1 MKEAKKVKRLLVR
14 RNNLV
19 GSVKLIKEFN
29 ANFVF
34 DRDFPQL
41 KFRLEKL
48 DKLWDE
54 FNEVQAEIE
63 CDEELEDE
71 ISSVRIAFETDFFQL
86 KGSLAE
92 KFDAVVPVVNRAPPS
107 PTAPP
112 AQAAPI
118 RLPELKIPE
127 FNGSFD
133 EWMNFHDLFIT
144 LIHTNPHLSSV
155 QKFQYLKAV
164 LKGEALRL
172 VQSLTVSAVNYTIAW
187 DTLRRRYDNKNLQI
201 KQHFSALLSTPAIR
215 KESAA
220 ALSDLADEFD
230 KHVCVLNKLENSDDH
245 WNSFLI
251 ELLSSKLDSVSQK
264 EWESQLDN
272 EGRPAYNDLIT
283 FIQKRS
289 RILQSLTLSQSSQHV
304 AKPESKL
311 EPKAWRNKTSIYH
324 SSSENLSKCTVCKQT
339 HALTQCDDFK
349 KLSPQKRFDVAKKH
363 GLCLNCLRS
372 SHMMKNCTA
381 GSCRTCNKR
390 HHTLLHLNSTP
401 QKTDQTEDKTALS
414 IQMVQCDTAPRS
426 ASVVEP
432 SSSVSCIVDQCHVVP
447 RVSGSAPS
455 SSDGHSSRSS
465 SFVSP
470 SGSQSIPSGLA
481 HSSSQATNCQAVVPV
496 HSHFSKNSTSAVFML
511 TAYVKVKNIDGQYIH
526 ARALLD
532 CASEANFVTESLAQA
547 LRLKR
552 APANVDV
559 SNLGNGLPV
568 LRKTVFGYVVAGE
581 AFETNNTSVI
591 CNVSTIDNM
600 ASIVRKFWEVES
612 FESGKA
618 LSLEEQY
625 CESHFSKTHFR
636 APDGRYVVRLPIRE
650 EMLLSLGESFTVA
663 KRRFSGIERKL
674 SMDPQLQL
682 EYTRFMEEYQLLGHM
697 TEAVPDHSKP
707 YFYLPHH
714 AIQRPESTTTKT
726 RVVFDGSCRGSN
738 SLSLNDLCYIGPT
751 IQAPLLST
759 LLNFRLP
766 KYAVTADVEKMYRQV
781 IVNAIDRPLQQI
793 IWRNH
798 PNEELKTYRL
808 NTVTYGTA
816 PAPYLATR
824 VLNQLAE
831 DEANNYPLASPKV
844 KQTFYVDDHL
854 SGDDDEQRLI
864 ETNCQLIALLRS
876 GGFSLRKWC
885 SNSADVLTHIPES
898 LRDTR
903 TEFGIG
909 INDPIKTLGLQW
921 HPVPDHFGFNV
932 PVFGSTEPITKRL
945 ILSEMSR
952 LFDPLGLVGAV
963 IVSAKIFLQSL
974 WSQQFNWNDQL
985 PVELQ
990 NWWINFRIE
999 IRELSSLY
1007 IQRRVLVDH
1016 HKVISLHCFADAS
1029 DRAYGSC
1036 IYVKTTNADGT
1047 SKSNLLISKSRV
1059 SPLTKL
1065 STPRLELCAAVLA
1078 AQLAEFV
1085 LESTKLNCPVIYWT
1099 DSTIV
1104 LHWFASSSSTWKV
1117 FVSNRI
1123 AEIHRLT
1130 RGSCWRHVPTN
1141 LNPADRISRGVLPS
1155 KLVDDE
1161 IWWHGPRFICTEPE
1175 HWPPNCIQLSPLHLQ
1190 TRELEARHTVVVV
1203 ATTNSAALELI
1214 EQHSTLSPLQ
1224 RKVAW
1229 TARKSNTPTDAPR
1242 RSTAAL
1248 INDAATILANQG
1260 ERYCK
1265 EGRTRMPSVFSL
1277 QAEHC

>member
-19 GSVKLIKEFN
+19 GSVKLIKEFD

-112 AQAAPI
+112 AQATPI

-339 HALTQCDDFK
+339 HPLTQCDDFK

-414 IQMVQCDTAPRS
+414 MQMVQCDTAPRS

-470 SGSQSIPSGLA
+470 SGSQSIPSGSA

-532 CASEANFVTESLAQA
+532 WASEANFVTESLAQA

-559 SNLGNGLPV
+559 YGISQSVKRVKQQIPIVVSSRTGPYTTSMNFLILPSLTRILPTVDVDVSKWIIPRHLPLADPKFNIAHDVDLIIGIKSFFAILEEDQINLGNGLPV

-581 AFETNNTSVI
+581 AFETNNTSVV
-591 CNVSTIDNM
+591 CNVSTIDNI

-726 RVVFDGSCRGSN
+726 RVVFDGSCLGSN

-751 IQAPLLST
+751 IQPPLLST

-909 INDPIKTLGLQW
+909 INDPIKTLGLQ
-921 HPVPDHFGFNV
+921 
-932 PVFGSTEPITKRL
+932 
-945 ILSEMSR
+945 
-952 LFDPLGLVGAV
+952 
-963 IVSAKIFLQSL
+963 
-974 WSQQFNWNDQL
+974 
-985 PVELQ
+985 
-990 NWWINFRIE
+990 
-999 IRELSSLY
+999 
-1007 IQRRVLVDH
+1007 
-1016 HKVISLHCFADAS
+1016 
-1029 DRAYGSC
+1029 
-1036 IYVKTTNADGT
+1036 
-1047 SKSNLLISKSRV
+1047 
-1059 SPLTKL
+1059 
-1065 STPRLELCAAVLA
+1065 
-1078 AQLAEFV
+1078 
-1085 LESTKLNCPVIYWT
+1085 
-1099 DSTIV
+1099 
-1104 LHWFASSSSTWKV
+1104 
-1117 FVSNRI
+1117 
-1123 AEIHRLT
+1123 
-1130 RGSCWRHVPTN
+1130 
-1141 LNPADRISRGVLPS
+1141 
-1155 KLVDDE
+1155 
-1161 IWWHGPRFICTEPE
+1161 
-1175 HWPPNCIQLSPLHLQ
+1175 
-1190 TRELEARHTVVVV
+1190 
-1203 ATTNSAALELI
+1203 
-1214 EQHSTLSPLQ
+1214 
-1224 RKVAW
+1224 
-1229 TARKSNTPTDAPR
+1229 
-1242 RSTAAL
+1242 
-1248 INDAATILANQG
+1248 
-1260 ERYCK
+1260 
-1265 EGRTRMPSVFSL
+1265 
-1277 QAEHC
+1277 